1 MCEVL
6 ATKNAKGTKGTRKRE
21 NSGREAGIVSEERT
35 VNGAGEGSRG
45 KVARVLKW
53 AVLAGLVLA
62 EASFARMESGQGDWK
77 SPGPNGVVPFEVE
90 YRRVPMMFFAE
101 FDRRVAFAS
110 GKRIVIDGDQGG
122 QAALSVY
129 ALKDGTYVLT
139 DDGETLSRVDTADE
153 TVDMGINGRWY
164 RFPDGAVEIGP
175 SWSGHV
181 TIVLESGEEKI
192 IEESVPYGDSL
203 DGWRL
208 LGKFVPYGKFV
219 AGEELD
225 KSGQMN

>member
-1 MCEVL
+1 M
-6 ATKNAKGTKGTRKRE
+6 
-21 NSGREAGIVSEERT
+21 SEGRT
-35 VNGAGEGSRG
+35 VKGAG

-62 EASFARMESGQGDWK
+62 EASFARMESGQGDSRVHPTVRRRASFARMESGQGDWK

-110 GKRIVIDGDQGG
+110 GKRVVIDGDSGG
-122 QAALSVY
+122 YADLSVY
-129 ALKDGTYVLT
+129 ALQDGTYVLT
-139 DDGETLSRVDTADE
+139 DDGVTLSRVDAADE
-153 TVDMGINGRWY
+153 TVDMGLNGRWY
-164 RFPDGAVEIGP
+164 RFPDGAAEIGP

-219 AGEELD
+219 AGEGLD